1 MYSKSPQLWGSYRES
16 RYEMALPLTSC
27 SFIAKLVF
35 GPVCYNAGCS
45 HQPPDHIM
53 WLLMW
58 CGGQSLAL
66 WYSVSQSFG
75 IKFHYQLFLEGC
87 FIAIRFIYY
96 SHLLLIF
103 LCASVLKPAHW
114 EMDVSQ
120 LEYTVFTCRLRE
132 SFEFNALI
140 IWGVNL
146 FLVIRFLACFFLV
159 RLRQAYNVLLKC
171 QCPDPRLFL
180 DSFFHLQM
188 WFHFFFTHL
197 DIFNLSQ
204 DWQF

>member
-1 MYSKSPQLWGSYRES
+1 MYFKSPQLWGSYRES

-35 GPVCYNAGCS
+35 GPVCYTQAALISLLNTSCDFSCDVEVNLLPFDTQLAS
-45 HQPPDHIM
+45 HS
-53 WLLMW
+53 
-58 CGGQSLAL
+58 GQN
-66 WYSVSQSFG
+66 FTN
-75 IKFHYQLFLEGC
+75 YQLFLEVC

-103 LCASVLKPAHW
+103 LCASVLKPTHW

-140 IWGVNL
+140 IWGGKFVSSYQ
-146 FLVIRFLACFFLV
+146 VSGMFFP
-159 RLRQAYNVLLKC
+159 C
-171 QCPDPRLFL
+171 
-180 DSFFHLQM
+180 
-188 WFHFFFTHL
+188 
-197 DIFNLSQ
+197 
-204 DWQF
+204 